1 MSKEKGLSIV
11 EMLFTILI
19 LSVIAIWS
27 TSVFYNLQKSQN
39 EKEELRVMQE
49 KKNMVFRSLTKNIE
63 KNFSNIS
70 VQDNKLTIY
79 PTLEGCTGSENVA
92 VYEIIDDKLLC
103 NDNILYDDIKLL
115 NFQLGYDDNGNGN
128 IDSYLFN
135 QSKDSGEL
143 ESITLEIIIQSEE
156 DYFNNKEQ
164 TFFTL
169 NEEKNIYS
177 NKFLQIY
184 RNSIIKKVY

>member
-49 KKNMVFRSLTKNIE
+49 KKNMVFRSLTKNI
-63 KNFSNIS
+63 KNNFSNIS
-70 VQDNKLTIY
+70 VQNNKLTIY

>member
-92 VYEIIDDKLLC
+92 VYEIVDDKLLC